1 MHQVSVIKPMSND
14 ELPNDFYRH
23 CNSGNVEHVHDAIMN
38 NVNIY
43 QTFSDMK
50 LTPLLFALHTKK
62 EHLVNMLLDVYERDL
77 EVLKDTN
84 FNRAFMAYESD
95 LSDEFYACCVERFS
109 SEADIEPVLVKVN
122 NQELPKCFYF
132 RKQLQN
138 KDDSCLRVLRDLE
151 QKNGLCD
158 LNWRFIWPFHPD
170 DYKHGE
176 SYLQLAAY
184 FGMINVSKRLLTN
197 KTVDKHMKRLN
208 LLPLHYAINS
218 KRIEVVKAFIEYY
231 NNEFVDDKSF
241 LWHAVTSRNSEI
253 YEFIVGEML
262 KIGNYSLK
270 EIYAINFDVPI
281 VSSNVF
287 HLIALNKNYK
297 YFLNHKLPINE
308 VDVITQTGKGNTILH
323 ILAYKN
329 EFIFYKDHFIKIA
342 EKFPKLLTIQ
352 NERKHYP
359 IHILAM
365 NSFEDVKLVEDVYEL
380 TMKATGNRNFMFQD
394 VEHFVE
400 LLTSLIGRTN
410 KKVLKFFIDNSCQLN
425 IIEDYGNRLLHY
437 AIRCCQSNFE
447 CFKFL
452 LECEPKIDPNVFY
465 DGSNAFMCCLAV
477 PNFNFQVSC
486 EMSMFDALTK
496 HCAINDVN
504 VVDTGGISLIMY
516 VASFCE
522 DLNLIKKLI
531 DMGADSSF
539 CEDLN
544 LIKKLIDM
552 GADCK
557 KVSNDG
563 RTIFHF
569 ATSNQKNEE
578 IFPFLLEQGIDPKIV
593 DIKGDKAI
601 TLATR
606 NRNNI
611 AFQFLLQFETDDE
624 LSEKFG
630 REKQTLLHITS
641 QGYDGLNLEL
651 LLDRNL
657 CFDAIDNN
665 GNHFI
670 HQMLQRRPHFAMST
684 LQKMKARK
692 ILIRLN
698 MKNNDG
704 DSLFSLAAREGLDEV
719 LKFFL
724 ENYYDEIDFRIVNK
738 RKQNLTHQM
747 CYSRNVV
754 RFHELL
760 LEYPIL
766 QEVMNEQMGQRD
778 DNGSTPLDFMIPSP
792 LLIVE
797 SCVADFLIQFVSM
810 QNLQKFSYMF
820 VKDLKVIERILENLP
835 SFFEDFEEQ
844 ERFLEAL
851 IASPDDEITFNFVV
865 HRISMEKV
873 LSNWKGG
880 KNILH
885 LLAEKNNKELID
897 SLLKRLNSD
906 QLNALATQIDGH
918 GKTPKD
924 LLNDDNKMMFEKCF

>member
-1 MHQVSVIKPMSND
+1 MHQVSVIKPKRNSLH

-23 CNSGNVEHVHDAIMN
+23 CNNGNVKHVRDAIMN

-281 VSSNVF
+281 VSN
-287 HLIALNKNYK
+287 
-297 YFLNHKLPINE
+297 
-308 VDVITQTGKGNTILH
+308 
-323 ILAYKN
+323 
-329 EFIFYKDHFIKIA
+329 
-342 EKFPKLLTIQ
+342 
-352 NERKHYP
+352 
-359 IHILAM
+359 
-365 NSFEDVKLVEDVYEL
+365 VKLVEDVYEL
-380 TMKATGNRNFMFQD
+380 TMKATGNRNFMFQA

-410 KKVLKFFIDNSCQLN
+410 KKVLKFFIDNSCKLN

-447 CFKFL
+447 CFKYL
-452 LECEPKIDPNVFY
+452 LECEPKIDPNAFHG
-465 DGSNAFMCCLAV
+465 GSNAFMCCLAGA
-477 PNFNFQVSC
+477 NFNFQVSC
-486 EMSMFDALTK
+486 GMSLFDALTK

-516 VASFCE
+516 AASFCE
-522 DLNLIKKLI
+522 DLT
-531 DMGADSSF
+531 
-539 CEDLN
+539 

-601 TLATR
+601 TLAAR

-624 LSEKFG
+624 LNEKFG

-665 GNHFI
+665 GNHFFHKI
-670 HQMLQRRPHFAMST
+670 LRLRIIFDESNVRKSNLLMST

-692 ILIRLN
+692 IPIKVN
-698 MKNNDG
+698 MKNNDEE
-704 DSLFSLAAREGLDEV
+704 SLFSLAVLHGLDEV
-719 LKFFL
+719 VKFFL
-724 ENYYDEIDFRIVNK
+724 ENYYDEIDFKIINK
-738 RKQNLTHQM
+738 RKQNLTHKM
-747 CYSRNVV
+747 CRSHIVV
-754 RFHELL
+754 RFDELL
-760 LEYPIL
+760 LKYPIL
-766 QEVMNEQMGQRD
+766 QEVMNEQMVSHIRD
-778 DNGSTPLDFMIPSP
+778 IDGLTPLDFMIPSHTG
-792 LLIVE
+792 IFK
-797 SCVADFLIQFVSM
+797 SCIAKFLIKFVDM
-810 QNLQKFSYMF
+810 KNLQKFFYLF
-820 VKDLKVIERILENLP
+820 VKDLKLIERISEYSP
-835 SFFEDFEEQ
+835 KFFEDFEEQ

-851 IASPDDEITFNFVV
+851 IASSDDEITFNFVV